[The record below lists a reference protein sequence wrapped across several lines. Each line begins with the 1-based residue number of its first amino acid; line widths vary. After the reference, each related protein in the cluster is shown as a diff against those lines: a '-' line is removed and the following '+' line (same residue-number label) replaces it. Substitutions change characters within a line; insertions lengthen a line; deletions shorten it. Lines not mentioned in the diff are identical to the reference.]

1 MSAVDG
7 GEPVG
12 VTGLVVVDKEAGWT
26 SHDVVARCRRIF
38 GQRRVGHAGT
48 LDPDATGVLLVGLGR
63 ATRLMRFL
71 TALPK
76 TYTTDIVL
84 GSATSTLDSAGEVV
98 ATYDMTNVTPGAV
111 ASAAAGLTGEIEQV
125 PPMVSA
131 VKVGGRRLHEL
142 ARRGIEVE
150 RPARMVTVS
159 RFATEPDPE
168 RPGVYRAEVV
178 CSSGTYIRVLAH
190 DLGRALGGGAHVA
203 NLRRTRIGS
212 FGEAD
217 MRPLDAVGPDRVLTP
232 AQAMRDLDTVAV
244 DRAAAA
250 SIRTGLALDRVPLG
264 ALGEGPW
271 AMLDAHGE
279 LLAVY
284 EATGSDRIRPAVVL
298 AGQ

>member
-1 MSAVDG
+1 M
-7 GEPVG
+7 
-12 VTGLVVVDKEAGWT
+12 
-26 SHDVVARCRRIF
+26 
-38 GQRRVGHAGT
+38 
-48 LDPDATGVLLVGLGR
+48 
-63 ATRLMRFL
+63 
-71 TALPK
+71 
-76 TYTTDIVL
+76 
-84 GSATSTLDSAGEVV
+84 
-98 ATYDMTNVTPGAV
+98 
-111 ASAAAGLTGEIEQV
+111 
-125 PPMVSA
+125 
-131 VKVGGRRLHEL
+131 
-142 ARRGIEVE
+142 E
-150 RPARMVTVS
+150 RPARTVTVS

-232 AQAMRDLDTVAV
+232 AQAMPRPRYG
-244 DRAAAA
+244 DRRPAPPPPPSAPVWR
-250 SIRTGLALDRVPLG
+250 STGCPSGR
-264 ALGEGPW
+264 W
-271 AMLDAHGE
+271 ARAPGRCSTRSGE